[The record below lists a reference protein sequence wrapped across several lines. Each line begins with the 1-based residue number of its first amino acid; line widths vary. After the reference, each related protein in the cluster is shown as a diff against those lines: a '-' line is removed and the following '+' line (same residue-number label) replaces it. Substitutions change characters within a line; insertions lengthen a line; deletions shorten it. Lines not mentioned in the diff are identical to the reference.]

1 MENQLDP
8 KQQQSAD
15 KAYKEKEQVS
25 GTANIQDISG
35 KLAKFGGFKVFGN
48 SIKGTDNLNPELKA
62 RKKIFLTDATKKAE
76 RENLKKTLS
85 LWHELLGG
93 SENIADIVG
102 KAQEKADS
110 AAETV
115 KKNLKKAV
123 EATKELE
130 SAYRSVNLFYK
141 NCESDKLKNV
151 TIFNADLDQL
161 KDLDNPLFFDAIAE
175 EIKQNYDRLDLK
187 NNYSILNIPGYL
199 GSNQVIT
206 KWAKLCHDT
215 KVMLVSDFENLETPD
230 SVAEFFEAAH
240 LAGGEAEKSN
250 VMIASN
256 WLVGRG
262 KEVEID
268 EEDDVYVAPSSAL
281 AGNIYKTLMSQVAA
295 GKKFG
300 GLNEV
305 GGTRFTLKKSE
316 INSLEKMGMI
326 PMVNEYG
333 KVMAMSAKTLFN
345 GDNLGLQTYSV
356 VRVFDHVMKTLMD
369 FLNRRAFEN
378 FDVNTEQEL
387 RTQIEKYL
395 DKITGPGK
403 LIEKFKI
410 LKFEQDPD
418 QKDRI
423 YLDIFMTPYFPA
435 KSYVVSLDGQ
445 KGNDADS
452 AAWKSDVKQQ

>member
-1 MENQLDP
+1 MDQKLDP
-8 KQQQSAD
+8 QSQQGAEKQ
-15 KAYKEKEQVS
+15 YKEGAQGVE
-25 GTANIQDISG
+25 TTQDAAA
-35 KLAKFGGFKVFGN
+35 KLVKFGGFKVFGN
-48 SIKGTDNLNPELKA
+48 TIKGTDNLNPELKA
-62 RKKIFLTDATKKAE
+62 RKKIFLTDASKKAE
-76 RENLKKTLS
+76 REALKKTLE
-85 LWHELLGG
+85 LWQELLGESATAG
-93 SENIADIVG
+93 EAVE
-102 KAQEKADS
+102 KAQAKADS
-110 AAETV
+110 AGATV
-115 KKNLKKAV
+115 KKNLKTAV
-123 EATKELE
+123 EASKELE
-130 SAYRSVNLFYK
+130 ASYRSLHLFYK
-141 NCESDKLKNV
+141 NCENDNLKNV
-151 TIFNADLDQL
+151 TIFNAELEQL

-199 GSNQVIT
+199 GSNQVVD
-206 KWAKLCHDT
+206 KWAKLAHET
-215 KVMLVSDFENLETPD
+215 KVMLVTDFENLETPD
-230 SVAEFFEAAH
+230 SVAEFFETAH
-240 LAGGEAEKSN
+240 LAGGEAHKSN
-250 VMIASN
+250 VMVAAN

-262 KEVEID
+262 KDAEI
-268 EEDDVYVAPSSAL
+268 EEEEDVYVAPSSAL
-281 AGNIYKTLMSQVAA
+281 AGNIYRTLMSQVAA

-305 GGTRFTLKKSE
+305 SGTRFTLKKSE
-316 INSLEKMGMI
+316 INNLEKMGMI

-378 FDVNTEQEL
+378 FDSNTEVEL
-387 RTQIEKYL
+387 RQQIVKYL

-410 LKFEQDPD
+410 LRFEQDPD

-423 YLDIFMTPYFPA
+423 FLDIFMTPYFPA

-445 KGNDADS
+445 KGDDDS
-452 AAWKSDVKQQ
+452 AAWKGDIKQQ

>member
-1 MENQLDP
+1 MEPKLDP
-8 KQQQSAD
+8 QSQQGAE
-15 KAYKEKEQVS
+15 KEYKEATQAA
-25 GTANIQDISG
+25 GAATIQDASG
-35 KLAKFGGFKVFGN
+35 KLVKFGGFKVFGN
-48 SIKGTDNLNPELKA
+48 TIKGTDNLNPELKA
-62 RKKIFLTDATKKAE
+62 RKKIFLTDAAKKAE
-76 RENLKKTLS
+76 RENLKKTLN
-85 LWHELLGG
+85 LWYDLL
-93 SENIADIVG
+93 SEGDNAADMVA

-110 AAETV
+110 AAATV
-115 KKNLKKAV
+115 KKNLKTAV

-130 SAYRSVNLFYK
+130 AAYRSVNMFYK

-151 TIFNADLDQL
+151 TIFNADLEQL
-161 KDLDNPLFFDAIAE
+161 KDLDNPLFFDAISE

-199 GSNQVIT
+199 GSNQVID
-206 KWAKLCHDT
+206 KWAKLAHDT
-215 KVMLVSDFENLETPD
+215 KVMLVTDFENLETPD
-230 SVAEFFEAAH
+230 SVAEFFETAH
-240 LAGGEAEKSN
+240 LAGGEAHKSN
-250 VMIASN
+250 VMIAAN

-262 KEVEID
+262 KDTEIE

-300 GLNEV
+300 GLNEAS
-305 GGTRFTLKKSE
+305 GTRFQLKKSE
-316 INSLEKMGMI
+316 INNLEKMGMI

-356 VRVFDHVMKTLMD
+356 VRVFDHVMKTLID

-387 RTQIEKYL
+387 RLQIEKYL

-410 LKFEQDPD
+410 LRFEQDPD
-418 QKDRI
+418 QRDRI
-423 YLDIFMTPYFPA
+423 FLDIFMTPYFPA

-445 KGNDADS
+445 KGEDADS
-452 AAWKSDVKQQ
+452 ASWASDVKQQ